1 MIRSIL
7 NLRDYFREVHGLM
20 KKTTFRLVWLT
31 VTCLLLFPPQP
42 VSPQFRGV
50 KLPETALPLDILK
63 TILNEVSGQLAFNN
77 EAVMA
82 AHLPPRPE
90 AEYTG
95 FFFEAEFLAK
105 KLQEYGL
112 DDVRIESIDKGVD
125 PRKWWACFEGELWTT
140 KPELKLLSRLSAD
153 AALVIR
159 GTDTVDTEGELV
171 FIDRRDV
178 RKLKEM
184 DFSGKI
190 ILTSEYPAW
199 FSDAFTKGALGVISY
214 SNSIRPLDDP
224 DQVQYD
230 MRLYKG
236 DTQNKVFGFKISQR
250 LGYELRD
257 LVLQGQKIVVR
268 ARTKTAEY
276 PLKFDTV
283 FASVKGTSPEKKGL
297 MFTAHLFERPQ
308 KQGANDNLSGSV
320 VLAEVARTLNAL
332 IRQGLIQ
339 QPERSVHFLWIEEGS
354 GTMAFFRR
362 YPDIG
367 EKIFGAINM
376 DMVGEN
382 LDQNSAFFNIEMP
395 YYSRS
400 TFLSSATRDFADFV
414 FVANLPTF
422 EYQPPT
428 PWMPLPFPI
437 AEKNGSLQSFRYR
450 MTPFQG
456 GSDHGIFIESD
467 PGIPALSFNVWP
479 DKWYHTD
486 KDTPDKSDP
495 TQLKRVAFIAAA
507 SALATCSGQEDI
519 LESLILE
526 TYSDR
531 LLFIQEA
538 VAQAVSNLSRLKT
551 SDKGVSFKNAMNNTN
566 ESVRLSKEILQGIM
580 ELVAGKPKA
589 TKRLDLA
596 LAGLDKLALAYAGY
610 LKATYED
617 LARLNGF
624 RPEISKLSAEEMK
637 LDKIV
642 PRKVKPTKLGEMP
655 PPTALLEALRKNPKI
670 QMQVFTKYN
679 FNMFQEMYLAI
690 DGRRT
695 LGQICDLLSFEFM
708 PVDAADLLDIAKC
721 LEDAK
726 LIETAAQPSK

>member
-1 MIRSIL
+1 
-7 NLRDYFREVHGLM
+7 M
-20 KKTTFRLVWLT
+20 KKTTIKWVWL
-31 VTCLLLFPPQP
+31 VAVGLLLFSPQA
-42 VSPQFRGV
+42 VSPQFRGI
-50 KLPETALPLDILK
+50 KLPETALPLDVLK

-77 EAVMA
+77 ESVMA
-82 AHLPPRPE
+82 AHLPPRSE
-90 AEYTG
+90 EEYTG

-105 KLQEYGL
+105 KLKEYGL
-112 DDVRIESIDKGVD
+112 DDIRLESLDKGVD

-140 KPELKLLSRLSAD
+140 KPESKLLSRLSED
-153 AALVIR
+153 PALVVR
-159 GTDTVDTEGELV
+159 GTDTLDTEGELV

-184 DFSGKI
+184 DFTGKI
-190 ILTSEYPAW
+190 ILTPEYLAW

-236 DTQNKVFGFKISQR
+236 DTKNKVFGFQISQR

-297 MFTAHLFERPQ
+297 IFSAHLFERPQ
-308 KQGANDNLSGSV
+308 KQGANDNLSGGV
-320 VLAEVARTLNAL
+320 VLAEVARTLNTL

-339 QPERSVHFLWIEEGS
+339 RPERSVHFLWIEEGS
-354 GTMAFFRR
+354 GTMAFFRK

-382 LDQNSAFFNIEMP
+382 LDMNSAFFNIEMP

-414 FVANLPTF
+414 FIANLPTY

-428 PWMPLPFPI
+428 PWTPLPLPI
-437 AEKNGSLQSFRYR
+437 TEKNGSLQTFRYR
-450 MTPFQG
+450 MTAFEG
-456 GSDHGIFIESD
+456 GSDHGIFIQSD

-479 DKWYHTD
+479 DRWYHTD

-507 SALATCSGQEDI
+507 SALATCSGQEDV
-519 LESLILE
+519 LEALIRE

-531 LLFIQEA
+531 LLFIQDA

-551 SDKGVSFKNAMNNTN
+551 DDKGVTFKNAQSNVS
-566 ESVRLSKEILQGIM
+566 ESVRLSKNVIQGIRD
-580 ELVAGKPKA
+580 LAAGKPKA
-589 TKRLDLA
+589 TKHLDLA
-596 LAGLDKLALAYAGY
+596 LAGLDRLAIAYASY
-610 LKATYED
+610 LKTTYED
-617 LARLNGF
+617 MARLNGF
-624 RPEISKLSAEEMK
+624 RPEIWKPTADEMK
-637 LDKIV
+637 LEKII
-642 PRKVKPTKLGEMP
+642 PRKVKPAKLGEMFP
-655 PPTALLEALRKNPKI
+655 SGGLLEALRKNPKI
-670 QMQVFTKYN
+670 QTQVFMKYS
-679 FNMFQEMYLAI
+679 FNALMEMYMAI

-695 LGQICDLLSFEFM
+695 LGQIRNLLSFEFM
-708 PVDAADLLDIAKC
+708 PVDATDLLGIVKC

-726 LIETAAQPSK
+726 LIETAPQPAK

>member
-1 MIRSIL
+1 M
-7 NLRDYFREVHGLM
+7 VVG
-20 KKTTFRLVWLT
+20 
-31 VTCLLLFPPQP
+31 LLLFSPQA
-42 VSPQFRGV
+42 VSPQFMGI
-50 KLPETALPLDILK
+50 KLPETTLPLDVLK

-82 AHLPPRPE
+82 AHLPPRSE
-90 AEYTG
+90 EEYTG
-95 FFFEAEFLAK
+95 FFFEAEFLTK

-112 DDVRIESIDKGVD
+112 DDVRIESLEKGVD

-140 KPELKLLSRLSAD
+140 KPESKLLSRLSED
-153 AALVIR
+153 PALVIR
-159 GTDTVDTEGELV
+159 GSDTVDSEGELI

-178 RKLKEM
+178 RKLKDM
-184 DFSGKI
+184 DFAGKI
-190 ILTSEYPAW
+190 ILTSEYSGW
-199 FSDAFTKGALGVISY
+199 FAEAFKKGALGVISF
-214 SNSIRPLDDP
+214 SNTIRPLDDP

-230 MRLYKG
+230 MRLQKG
-236 DTQNKVFGFKISQR
+236 DTQNKVFGFQISQR

-257 LVLQGQKIVVR
+257 LVLQGQKITAR

-283 FASVKGTSPEKKGL
+283 FASVKGASPEKKGL

-320 VLAEVARTLNAL
+320 VLAEVARTLNTL
-332 IRQGLIQ
+332 IRQGLIPR
-339 QPERSVHFLWIEEGS
+339 PERSVYFLWIEEGS
-354 GTMAFFRR
+354 GTMAFFRK

-382 LDQNSAFFNIEMP
+382 LDLNSAFFNIEMP

-414 FVANLPTF
+414 FIANLPTYA
-422 EYQPPT
+422 YQPPT
-428 PWMPLPFPI
+428 PWTSLPFPI
-437 AEKNGSLQSFRYR
+437 TEKNGSLQSFRYR
-450 MTPFQG
+450 MTPFEG

-486 KDTPDKSDP
+486 KDTPDKTDP
-495 TQLKRVAFIAAA
+495 TQLKRVAFIATA
-507 SALATCSGQEDI
+507 SALATCSGQEDV
-519 LESLILE
+519 LEGLIRE

-531 LLFIQEA
+531 LLFIQDA
-538 VAQAVSNLSRLKT
+538 VVQAVSNLSRLKT
-551 SDKGVSFKNAMNNTN
+551 DDKGVTFKNAMNNIN
-566 ESVRLSKEILQGIM
+566 ESIKLSKDVMQGIRD
-580 ELVAGKPKA
+580 LAAGKPKA
-589 TKRLDLA
+589 IKHLELA
-596 LAGLDKLALAYAGY
+596 IAGLDKLAVAYAGY

-617 LARLNGF
+617 MARLNGF
-624 RPEISKLSAEEMK
+624 RPEISKPTADEMK

-642 PRKVKPTKLGEMP
+642 PRKVKPSKLGDMFP
-655 PPTALLEALRKNPKI
+655 SSGLLEALRKNPKI
-670 QMQVFTKYN
+670 QMQVFMKYS
-679 FNMFQEMYLAI
+679 FNALMEMFIAI

-695 LGQICDLLSFEFM
+695 LGQIRNLLSFEFTPM
-708 PVDAADLLDIAKC
+708 DAVDLLGIAKC

-726 LIETAAQPSK
+726 LIEMAAQPSK

>member
-1 MIRSIL
+1 
-7 NLRDYFREVHGLM
+7 M
-20 KKTTFRLVWLT
+20 KKKTIGWIWLMA
-31 VTCLLLFPPQP
+31 VCLFLLSPQT
-42 VSPQFRGV
+42 VSPQFRGI
-50 KLPETALPLDILK
+50 KLPETALPLDVLK

-82 AHLPPRPE
+82 AHLPPRSE
-90 AEYTG
+90 EEYTG

-105 KLQEYGL
+105 KLKEYGL
-112 DDVRIESIDKGVD
+112 DDIRLESLEKGVD
-125 PRKWWACFEGELWTT
+125 PRKWWAGFEGELWIV
-140 KPELKLLSRLSAD
+140 KPEAKLLSRLSED
-153 AALVIR
+153 PALVIR
-159 GTDTVDTEGELV
+159 GSDTIDCEGELV

-178 RKLKEM
+178 LKLKDM
-184 DFSGKI
+184 DFTGKI
-190 ILTSEYPAW
+190 ILTSEYAAW
-199 FSDAFTKGALGVISY
+199 FPDAFKKGALGVISY

-230 MRLYKG
+230 MRLQKG
-236 DTQNKVFGFKISQR
+236 DTQNKVFAFQISQR

-257 LVLQGQKIVVR
+257 MVLQGQKITVR

-320 VLAEVARTLNAL
+320 VLAEVARTLNTL

-339 QPERSVHFLWIEEGS
+339 RPERSVHFLWIEEGS

-382 LDQNSAFFNIEMP
+382 LDMNSAFFNIEMP
-395 YYSRS
+395 YFSRS
-400 TFLSSATRDFADFV
+400 TFLSSAAKDFADFV
-414 FVANLPTF
+414 FIANLPTSD
-422 EYQPPT
+422 YQSPT

-437 AEKNGSLQSFRYR
+437 AEKNGSLQTFRYR
-450 MTPFQG
+450 MTPFRG

-467 PGIPALSFNVWP
+467 AGIPALSFNVWP
-479 DKWYHTD
+479 DMWYHTD

-507 SALATCSGQEDI
+507 SALATCSGNEDV
-519 LESLILE
+519 LEGLIRE

-531 LLFIQEA
+531 LLFIQDT

-551 SDKGVSFKNAMNNTN
+551 DDKGVAFKNALNNMN
-566 ESVRLSKEILQGIM
+566 ESVRLSKEVVQGIR
-580 ELVAGKPKA
+580 ELAAGKPKA
-589 TKRLDLA
+589 TKHVDLA
-596 LAGLDKLALAYAGY
+596 LAGLDRLAVAYAGY
-610 LKATYED
+610 LKGTYED
-617 LARLNGF
+617 MARLIGF
-624 RPEISKLSAEEMK
+624 RPEISKPSADETK
-637 LDKIV
+637 LNKII
-642 PRKVKPTKLGEMP
+642 PRKVKPAKLGDMFP
-655 PPTALLEALRKNPKI
+655 STGLLEALRKNPKI
-670 QMQVFTKYN
+670 QMQVFTKYS
-679 FNMFQEMYLAI
+679 FNMLMELYIAI
-690 DGRRT
+690 DGRQT
-695 LGQICDLLSFEFM
+695 LGQIRNLLSFEFT
-708 PVDAADLLDIAKC
+708 PVEAADLLDIVKC

-726 LIETAAQPSK
+726 LIDMVPKPSK